1 MKGLGFIAGVAL
13 SLVPVAARAQL
24 AEMRQTIFGMD

>member
-1 MKGLGFIAGVAL
+1 MKRILVGV
-13 SLVPVAARAQL
+13 VAVMLAPAVARAQL